1 MKKNYKVII
10 FDADHTLIDYLEDE
24 KAVLRELLPTLGIEP
39 SEEIVCDCDDVSNET
54 WDSAG
59 LNNVNDP
66 YIQENYHRLYVEH
79 TEDFFASLFLR
90 YPSSADPKAT
100 GLKFLKMLERPSIL
114 CEGAERVL
122 KALKGKYTVCVATNA
137 TSALQRARLRSIEQ
151 YLDGVYISEEI
162 GFIKPLPPFF
172 LKILQD
178 LGVKKEDCLMVGDSI
193 SSDVAG
199 ASNVG
204 MDSCWLNRK
213 KRVNDSG
220 IEPTYEIHSLK
231 ELLVLLGEND

>member
-39 SEEIVCDCDDVSNET
+39 TEEIVCDCDDVSNET
-54 WDSAG
+54 WENAG

-66 YIQENYHRLYVEH
+66 YIQEHYHRLYVEH
-79 TEDFFASLFLR
+79 TEDLFRALFLR
-90 YPSSADPKAT
+90 YPSSADPKEA
-100 GLKFLKMLERPSIL
+100 GLRFMRMMQRPSIL
-114 CEGAERVL
+114 CESAEEVL

-137 TSALQRARLRSIEQ
+137 TSALQRARIRPIEQ
-151 YLDGVYISEEI
+151 YLDGVYISEEV

-178 LGVKKEDCLMVGDSI
+178 LGVKREDCLMVGDSL

-199 ASNVG
+199 ANNVG
-204 MDSCWLNRK
+204 MDSCWLNRQQRK
-213 KRVNDSG
+213 NDSG
-220 IEPTYEIHSLK
+220 IVPTYEIRSLK

>member
-39 SEEIVCDCDDVSNET
+39 TEEIVCDCDDVSNET
-54 WDSAG
+54 WENAG

-66 YIQENYHRLYVEH
+66 YIQEHYHRLYVEH
-79 TEDFFASLFLR
+79 TEDLFRALFLR
-90 YPSSADPKAT
+90 YPSSADPKEA
-100 GLKFLKMLERPSIL
+100 GLRFMRMMQRPSIL
-114 CEGAERVL
+114 CESAEEVL

-137 TSALQRARLRSIEQ
+137 TSALQRVRIRPIEQ
-151 YLDGVYISEEI
+151 YLDGVYISEEV

-178 LGVKKEDCLMVGDSI
+178 LGVKKEDCLMVGDSL

-199 ASNVG
+199 ANNVG

-213 KRVNDSG
+213 QRINDSG
-220 IEPTYEIHSLK
+220 IMPTYEIRSLK